1 MGKSMANGIEAKAVG
16 RATVAKAVA
25 RVAKAVGRATV
36 AKAVMGNCQKYN
48 DREIRIDFYLNLPNL
63 IKC

>member
-1 MGKSMANGIEAKAVG
+1 
-16 RATVAKAVA
+16 
-25 RVAKAVGRATV
+25 VAKAVGRATKVAAV